1 MIITVF
7 RKLSYP
13 ISVSRRLNIFVLT
26 GYNIEA
32 KSFFMFCQLLEVEQ
46 SVLKDYGKSK
56 KGSEVDSLYFS
67 RTWKEEE
74 FVLVMEE
81 LRDRTFAS
89 KIK

>member
-1 MIITVF
+1 
-7 RKLSYP
+7 
-13 ISVSRRLNIFVLT
+13 
-26 GYNIEA
+26 
-32 KSFFMFCQLLEVEQ
+32 MFCQLLEVEQ